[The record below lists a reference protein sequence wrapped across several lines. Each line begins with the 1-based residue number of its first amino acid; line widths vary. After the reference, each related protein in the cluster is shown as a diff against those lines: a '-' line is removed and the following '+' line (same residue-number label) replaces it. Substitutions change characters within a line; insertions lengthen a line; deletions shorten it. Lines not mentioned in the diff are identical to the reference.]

1 MNARN
6 QPAIYKRNLLLHD
19 QHPIIPLH
27 QQGILDSPNPMIA
40 KIDAV
45 MLPNKNQLILLT
57 QI

>member
-19 QHPIIPLH
+19 QHLIVPLH
-27 QQGILDSPNPMIA
+27 QQGVLDSPNPMIA
-40 KIDAV
+40 KIDTV
-45 MLPNKNQLILLT
+45 ILSNKDQLILLT